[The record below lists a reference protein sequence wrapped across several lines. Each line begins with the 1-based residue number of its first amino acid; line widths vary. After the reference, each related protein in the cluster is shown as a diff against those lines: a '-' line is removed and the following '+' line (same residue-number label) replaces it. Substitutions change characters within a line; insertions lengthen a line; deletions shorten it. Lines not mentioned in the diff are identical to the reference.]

1 MKRWV
6 KLFVTITLAIS
17 IPLQGLAGVAM
28 PACNMSKDAMA
39 ASMPMNAVNNDVTM
53 GQLDVKAASC
63 NMMNKNCCDVSG
75 SKTCSDQKCAICHLS
90 ILQLPDTGL
99 LRVPEIVATTYLD
112 LINDN
117 YQTFPPGLFHPPKHL
132 FS

>member
-1 MKRWV
+1 MKYWL

-28 PACNMSKDAMA
+28 PACNMSQDVTATSMA
-39 ASMPMNAVNNDVTM
+39 MNAVHHDVTM
-53 GQLDVKAASC
+53 SQSDVKASSC
-63 NMMNKNCCDVSG
+63 DMMNKNCCDMSG
-75 SKTCSDQKCAICHLS
+75 NKTCSDQKCSICHLS

-99 LRVPEIVATTYLD
+99 LTAPEILATTFLD
-112 LINDN
+112 LIDDN

>member
-1 MKRWV
+1 MKYWL
-6 KLFVTITLAIS
+6 KLFVTIALAIS

-39 ASMPMNAVNNDVTM
+39 ASMAMNAVHKDVIM
-53 GQLDVKAASC
+53 SQSDVKAAGC
-63 NMMNKNCCDVSG
+63 DMMNGNCCDVSG
-75 SKTCSDQKCAICHLS
+75 NKTCSDQKCAICHLS

-99 LRVPEIVATTYLD
+99 LTAPEILTTTYLD
-112 LINDN
+112 LINNN

>member
-1 MKRWV
+1 MKRWL
-6 KLFVTITLAIS
+6 KLFVTIALAIS

-39 ASMPMNAVNNDVTM
+39 ANMPMNAVTNDVTM
-53 GQLDVKAASC
+53 SQSDVKAASC
-63 NMMNKNCCDVSG
+63 DMMNENCCDLSG
-75 SKTCSDQKCAICHLS
+75 NKICSDQKCAICHLS

-99 LRVPEIVATTYLD
+99 LTAPEILTTAYLD
-112 LINDN
+112 LVDDN

>member
-1 MKRWV
+1 MKYWL
-6 KLFVTITLAIS
+6 KLFVTIALAIS

-53 GQLDVKAASC
+53 GQLDVKASSC
-63 NMMNKNCCDVSG
+63 NMMNKNCCDVSR

-90 ILQLPDTGL
+90 ILQIPDTGL
-99 LRVPEIVATTYLD
+99 LRVPEIVATTFLD
-112 LINDN
+112 LVNDN
-117 YQTFPPGLFHPPKHL
+117 YQTFPPGLFHPPKHP